1 MRFPEFVELDQY
13 DIQNKKDIEKIFE
26 QFLLSTQLIS
36 FTQAI
41 LRHKVK
47 AKKIKVVF
55 KSQLKDYI
63 NAFNSLP
70 MNQFINS
77 IADSNLQGDQ
87 KLDQKQI
94 KFLTKTIT
102 KTMSPTMIREPI
114 LVEISYRIEHI
125 IKTEGKKILEEEQ
138 KISAKMAAEVLR
150 KEGRLIDFPK
160 YTSIAFNHSEMK
172 STTTVNQFVGYMNF
186 IRDIINPVREFKQYT
201 ENRKKAQEIYELISK
216 IDDKIKKND
225 QSIQEINQDIEILDI
240 ELYWSEYLA
249 FHRISEMDPP
259 PGHSAHGCLATASS
273 EGELNLQ
280 KHLACK
286 SILDAKLEEKEK
298 FIREKLCEFSDHKG
312 GLNENQADI
321 LKFFNALEYWKNN
334 FAGIYRRRIDIERLS
349 DFKADPK
356 KKGVTIYR
364 NAKDGERKELVESKQ
379 FMQFSNSLEKE
390 KNGFI

>member
-138 KISAKMAAEVLR
+138 KYLQKWLR
-150 KEGRLIDFPK
+150 KF
-160 YTSIAFNHSEMK
+160 
-172 STTTVNQFVGYMNF
+172 
-186 IRDIINPVREFKQYT
+186 
-201 ENRKKAQEIYELISK
+201 
-216 IDDKIKKND
+216 
-225 QSIQEINQDIEILDI
+225 
-240 ELYWSEYLA
+240 
-249 FHRISEMDPP
+249 
-259 PGHSAHGCLATASS
+259 
-273 EGELNLQ
+273 
-280 KHLACK
+280 
-286 SILDAKLEEKEK
+286 
-298 FIREKLCEFSDHKG
+298 
-312 GLNENQADI
+312 
-321 LKFFNALEYWKNN
+321 
-334 FAGIYRRRIDIERLS
+334 
-349 DFKADPK
+349 
-356 KKGVTIYR
+356 
-364 NAKDGERKELVESKQ
+364 
-379 FMQFSNSLEKE
+379 
-390 KNGFI
+390 